1 MSHHHQVTKCP
12 ALPVRPDFVG
22 FPRLRHCSGGT
33 QRMTLRV
40 ILDAERPGRHSHAER
55 GNDQEIATAG
65 LLQGCVSS
73 RNLKAG
79 HQSLW
84 ETPELCDGSEA
95 VGLVA
100 HLLTDPPPRCRR
112 DLRRLPQGSRKTSR
126 AAFAFDLASKRE
138 SPDTTNRDLG
148 AGWPQVA
155 WSGSS
160 GMDAARGAPR
170 HGWRMA
176 AGPRSVAFV
185 KERRRRSRQTRSKDT
200 WLLGGGAAF
209 RFSSNSPKAKQIWR

>member
-1 MSHHHQVTKCP
+1 MALRPGTHPISGVALIFWVRPNGRTVSPPASYLKAGMPYQPQVTKCP
-12 ALPVRPDFVG
+12 CSWLGSSCVG
-22 FPRLRHCSGGT
+22 IPSLRRSACQS
-33 QRMTLRV
+33 RIWCR
-40 ILDAERPGRHSHAER
+40 SHYL
-55 GNDQEIATAG
+55 GVIATAG

-126 AAFAFDLASKRE
+126 ATFAFDFASKYATVQRHH
-138 SPDTTNRDLG
+138 RDRRYTQT
-148 AGWPQVA
+148 P
-155 WSGSS
+155 
-160 GMDAARGAPR
+160 AP
-170 HGWRMA
+170 
-176 AGPRSVAFV
+176 
-185 KERRRRSRQTRSKDT
+185 
-200 WLLGGGAAF
+200 
-209 RFSSNSPKAKQIWR
+209 PKI

>member
-1 MSHHHQVTKCP
+1 VAWSGLSGMNAGRRRAHGASP
-12 ALPVRPDFVG
+12 ALGLPKSQLVSSVISAPGTIV
-22 FPRLRHCSGGT
+22 PTLRVVT

-40 ILDAERPGRHSHAER
+40 ILDAERPGRDSHAER

-100 HLLTDPPPRCRR
+100 HLLNDPPPRCRR

-126 AAFAFDLASKRE
+126 AAFAFDFASKYATVQTTPIATWVQAERRWRGVGRAAWLPRE
-138 SPDTTNRDLG
+138 PPFG
-148 AGWPQVA
+148 HGWPVGGGPTERRLRSACQVA
-155 WSGSS
+155 IGVVLTIS
-160 GMDAARGAPR
+160 A
-170 HGWRMA
+170 
-176 AGPRSVAFV
+176 
-185 KERRRRSRQTRSKDT
+185 
-200 WLLGGGAAF
+200 
-209 RFSSNSPKAKQIWR
+209 